1 MEMKTFDVGR
11 LAAFTDGV
19 FAIAITLLVLDLDL
33 PDVSGKT
40 IGELIQADLPKFY
53 SWLISFLA
61 LGTLWLHHHYIV
73 AHLRCT
79 DITILLL
86 NLALLLF
93 ISVTPWTTS
102 LIGAYGDQSI
112 AVVLFSGCLGL
123 AWLSIALIGL
133 HARKHGLLLADASKP
148 EPGLMA
154 TLVTLRGTLVAVLS
168 IGLAYVDTTWA
179 VLVWVLLFVMHP
191 FVYRN

>member
-1 MEMKTFDVGR
+1 MKTFSVDR

-19 FAIAITLLVLDLDL
+19 FAVAITLLVLDLDL

-40 IGELIQADLPKFY
+40 IAELIQADLPKFY

-73 AHLRCT
+73 AQLKCA

-93 ISVTPWTTS
+93 VSVTPWTTS
-102 LIGAYGDQSI
+102 LIGAYNDQSI
-112 AVVLFSGCLGL
+112 AVVLFSGSLGL
-123 AWLSIALIGL
+123 AWLSIGL
-133 HARKHGLLLADASKP
+133 MGMHARKYGLVVADAPKP
-148 EPGLMA
+148 EPGLMT
-154 TLVTLRGTLVAVLS
+154 TLISLRGTLIAIFSVCV
-168 IGLAYVDTTWA
+168 AYVDTTWA
-179 VLVWVLLFVMHP
+179 ILVWVLLFVMHP
-191 FVYRN
+191 FVYRQ